1 MFSRLSTYFLCCV
14 LAIVATASASAQES
28 ASPAAPEL
36 ASPTTLVKIDNVV
49 QSLVDTEQIVGA
61 EVLIIQGG
69 KTLLH
74 DVYGWRDI
82 DDEVP
87 MELDSVFCVRSM
99 TKPFIGASIMMLV
112 EEGKIELDAPAYKYL
127 AVLDADPYRMITVR
141 HLLHHLAG
149 FPMSLIQTADLKAI
163 KSIQEVAALG
173 VQNDLIFPPG
183 IKFRYSDHGT
193 DTLTALLEVVSGMP
207 AEDFVR
213 TRLLEPLG
221 MRDSIGFLPD
231 GHDLHARAASKYV
244 GGPGSWSRYWKAG
257 DPSIFPIFLGSQS
270 MYSTLPD
277 YARFAQLFLHGGKVG
292 EQSLLSQASIDA
304 ILSPGP
310 FPMNG
315 PTGLPGAR
323 TEYGKLMQLWTV
335 PADDATGGASN
346 DANKEGGRKNLAFGH
361 TGSDGT
367 HCWVFP
373 EHDAIAL
380 YFTQSRGT
388 MTGVKVEELLGEL
401 FFGVAVKE
409 APKSPPFSDY
419 LGYYSEGGNDRY
431 RSIIQNGDSLALEI
445 LGQTVVDLEYLGDDR
460 WKFALDPTTVVD
472 FQRDEAGVVTGY
484 RIGDHEEF
492 RFEPAAD
499 LPSVEKL
506 AKRSAQVHGMQRLEA
521 LGPLRIESTLS
532 MPKVGMEGT
541 MTSTYAWP
549 RQFRLDSEMGGQFEN
564 FAYDGEQVTYE
575 SVQEAAGPM
584 VDAARAY
591 QLSRD
596 NHFARFGL
604 WTDWHTNMDVVQ
616 KVLLGEREMYLV
628 RTGDCSAYAR
638 TLYVEV
644 ETGRVLGEDGFSNLP
659 GLGLMGQK
667 LRADDFREVD
677 GMLLPY
683 RVRIQF
689 ANNMLGRMTLLVTE
703 MKVGAEAPDFRLGG

>member
-1 MFSRLSTYFLCCV
+1 MFTRLSSFLLCLT
-14 LAIVATASASAQES
+14 LALAASAQE
-28 ASPAAPEL
+28 P
-36 ASPTTLVKIDNVV
+36 ASPTTLVKIDNIV
-49 QSLVDTEQIVGA
+49 QDLVDTEQIVGA

-82 DDEVP
+82 EDEVP
-87 MELDSVFCVRSM
+87 MQLDSVFCVRSM

-127 AVLDADPYRMITVR
+127 AILDADPYRMITVR

-149 FPMSLIQTADLKAI
+149 FPMSLIQSADLKTL

-221 MRDSIGFLPD
+221 MIDSIGFLPD
-231 GHDLHARAASKYV
+231 GHPLHARAASKYI

-292 EQSLLSQASIDA
+292 EQTLLSQASIDA

-335 PADDATGGASN
+335 PTDDATEEA
-346 DANKEGGRKNLAFGH
+346 GRKNLAYGH

-388 MTGVKVEELLGEL
+388 MTGIQFEELLGEL
-401 FFGVAVKE
+401 FLGIEIAEV
-409 APKSPPFSDY
+409 PTSPPAADY
-419 LGYYSEGGNDRY
+419 LGYYFEGGNDRY
-431 RSIIQNGDSLALEI
+431 RAIIQDGEGIAMEI
-445 LGQTVVDLEYLGDDR
+445 LGKGVAAMEYVGEDSWRL
-460 WKFALDPTTVVD
+460 AEDPSTVVD
-472 FQRDEAGVVTGY
+472 FQRNDEGKITGY
-484 RIGDHEEF
+484 RVGDHEEF
-492 RFEPAAD
+492 RFEPSAE
-499 LPSVEKL
+499 LPSAEEL
-506 AKRSAQVHGMQRLEA
+506 AKRSAQVHGFHLLKS
-521 LGPLRIESTLS
+521 LGPLNIVSDLA
-532 MPKVGMEGT
+532 MPSVGLEGT
-541 MTSTYAWP
+541 MNSTYAWP
-549 RQFRLDSEMGGQFEN
+549 RQFRLDANMGAEFEHV
-564 FAYDGEQVTYE
+564 AYDGEVLSYE
-575 SVQEAAGPM
+575 SVRDPAGPM
-584 VDAARAY
+584 QDKKRAY
-591 QLSRD
+591 SVSRD
-596 NHFARFGL
+596 QHFARFGD
-604 WTDWHTNMDVVQ
+604 WTEWHETLVVVQ
-616 KVLLGEREMYLV
+616 KVKLGERQMYLV
-628 RTGDCSAYAR
+628 RTGDCSTHAR

-644 ETGRVLGEDGFSNLP
+644 ETGRVLGEDSFANMP
-659 GLGLMGQK
+659 GMGLMGQK
-667 LRADDFREVD
+667 IRADDFREVE

-683 RVRIQF
+683 RVRIEF
-689 ANNMLGRMTLLVTE
+689 ANSMLGRMTAIVTDV
-703 MKVGAEAPDFRLGG
+703 KLGVEAPAFRLGG